1 MNKPALLISACLLG
15 QPVRYDGQG
24 KGLPAEQLAA
34 LHRHY
39 RLISICPECQG
50 GLPTPRPAAEIHGG
64 DGHTVLS
71 GNARVITA
79 AGDDQSHAFVS
90 GAHQALACARQH
102 GAGKALLKAYSPSCG
117 NEQIYS
123 GHFDGRLQPGS
134 GVTACLLRQHGIQ
147 IFNEQQIAQLLQD

>member
-24 KGLPAEQLAA
+24 KSLSAAQLAA
-34 LHRHY
+34 LQQHY

-50 GLPTPRPAAEIHGG
+50 GLPTPRPAAEIRGG
-64 DGHTVLS
+64 DGQTVLA

-79 AGDDQSHAFVS
+79 DDDDQSHAFIS
-90 GAHQALACARQH
+90 GARLALACAQQH
-102 GAGKALLKAYSPSCG
+102 GANKALLKAYSPSCG

-123 GHFDGRLQPGS
+123 GHFNGRLQQGS
-134 GVTACLLRQHGIQ
+134 GVTASLLLQHGVQ
-147 IFNEQQIAQLLQD
+147 VFNEQQLAQLLQD